1 MKLQTGMLWP
11 FSRAFRIF
19 AAPEPDMISRKKWSP
34 IGEMLRR
41 QLFDSWSVQCVVY
54 FPHDDALTLA
64 WASRECR
71 LYGTDQ
77 HEPFREKHD
86 GQQQGAYNADA
97 ALFSGLCRPGA
108 WRNAQRRQ

>member
-1 MKLQTGMLWP
+1 MNLQTGMLWP
-11 FSRAFRIF
+11 FSRAFRIL

-86 GQQQGAYNADA
+86 GQQQGA
-97 ALFSGLCRPGA
+97 
-108 WRNAQRRQ
+108 